1 MTFSRES
8 FLRSFYV
15 LTIWVC
21 NFFGKKI
28 LAQKLIIKYWWNW
41 HQITPVETSEAN
53 LNAGGGND
61 LDESLDLSETR
72 AQKKQWPIVEVG
84 VSR

>member
-1 MTFSRES
+1 
-8 FLRSFYV
+8 
-15 LTIWVC
+15 
-21 NFFGKKI
+21 
-28 LAQKLIIKYWWNW
+28 
-41 HQITPVETSEAN
+41 VETSEAN